1 MADEGGYKQPSNPA
15 PVSGPGALSQ
25 RTDGGAVE
33 GLTQPAQAYT
43 GGAYGNNKS
52 TMDQQTAAPLAG
64 DPMAAVRLPSIP
76 LSAPPSGLPESHG
89 ANWGE
94 GPGLDLSNT
103 PAATA
108 VNPANVIYQAMKNDR
123 SGALEAIYNKISQA

>member
-1 MADEGGYKQPSNPA
+1 MVSARV
-15 PVSGPGALSQ
+15 PV
-25 RTDGGAVE
+25 
-33 GLTQPAQAYT
+33 
-43 GGAYGNNKS
+43 
-52 TMDQQTAAPLAG
+52 
-64 DPMAAVRLPSIP
+64 IP

-103 PAATA
+103 PAASA
-108 VNPANVIYQAMKNDR
+108 VNPANVIYNAMKNDR